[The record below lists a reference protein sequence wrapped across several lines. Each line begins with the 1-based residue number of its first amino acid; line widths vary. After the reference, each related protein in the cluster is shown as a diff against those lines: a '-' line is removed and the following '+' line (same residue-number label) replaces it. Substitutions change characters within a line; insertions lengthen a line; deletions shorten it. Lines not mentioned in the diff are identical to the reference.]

1 MPIDFNPNPYL
12 AVRQAFDAPWPG
24 PRGPRID
31 LHRGEL
37 AVTIYPEDGCRM
49 TSLTVR
55 GFELLRQWNPARRA
69 FQYGCFPMVP
79 WVGRMRDGALLVAGK
94 AYPLPINKPPH
105 ALHGM
110 ACFGPWRTLVAHETM
125 AEFEFSLG
133 SPWPWT
139 GRVTYRV
146 ELHDD
151 ALKTTLEITTDG
163 EPFPAAAGW
172 HPWFAKWI
180 GDAAYVATAPIG
192 AAEDQL
198 RVAFAA
204 DWQEEPG
211 ADELPTGRRIAVR
224 EGPRDDCFGFNDG
237 LRASLLWP
245 GKVQLDVMS
254 PASRLVVFDKQADAT
269 CVNPMS
275 GPPDGVNT
283 CPRRVTR
290 DDPLSVWSEWRFAAS
305 T

>member
-1 MPIDFNPNPYL
+1 MDTDFDLNPYF

-31 LHRGEL
+31 LRSGEL
-37 AVTIYPEDGCRM
+37 AATIYPEDGCRM
-49 TSLTVR
+49 TSLRVR
-55 GFELLRQWNPARRA
+55 GFELLRQWNPNRRA

-79 WVGRMRDGALLVAGK
+79 WVGRMRNGVLLVAGK
-94 AYPLPINKPPH
+94 EYSLPVNKPPH

-110 ACFGPWRTLVAHETM
+110 ACFGAWQTLVADEAT

-133 SPWPWT
+133 QPWPWA
-139 GRVTYRV
+139 GRVRQRIALS
-146 ELHDD
+146 ED
-151 ALKTTLEITTDG
+151 ALKTTLSISTDD
-163 EPFPAAAGW
+163 EAFPAAAGW

-180 GDAAYVATAPIG
+180 GDAADVATTPIG

-198 RVAFAA
+198 QVAFAA

-211 ADELPTGRRIAVR
+211 SDELPTGRRIAVR
-224 EGPRDDCFGFNDG
+224 KGPWDDCFGFNDG
-237 LRASLLWP
+237 VRASLRWP
-245 GKVQLDVMS
+245 GKVGLDVTS

-283 CPRRVTR
+283 CPRQVTR
-290 DDPLSVWSEWRFAAS
+290 NDPLVLSAVWRIG
-305 T
+305 